1 MKKILIV
8 ICFGLLGCYLQG
20 ESDLSEEEI
29 IKQFT
34 AKESEFKKVW
44 EEYAYSQNIVFQVL
58 NRSGDV
64 REEREVW
71 VEAYFTRDG
80 ERKTQIV
87 KDHGYLKS
95 VQVSSED
102 MDDAIHR
109 QPFVLTSEELNKYKI
124 KYEGKEVVDEL
135 DTYVFEVKP
144 LKINKGSRYFKGLIW
159 VDDLDFQI
167 VMTRGKIVPDYSNNK
182 FPEFETVRQQVNGKY
197 WFPVWTKAEDVLE
210 FGGFMERRK
219 RVHIRVFITYEN
231 FRKFEVNTAIRYE
244 SSKEI
249 EEDR

>member
-8 ICFGLLGCYLQG
+8 IFFGLLGCYLQG
-20 ESDLSEEEI
+20 KSDFSEEEI

-34 AKESEFKKVW
+34 AKEAEFKKVW
-44 EEYAYSQNIVFQVL
+44 KEYAYSQNIVFQVL
-58 NRSGDV
+58 NRSEDV

-71 VEAYFTRDG
+71 V
-80 ERKTQIV
+80 V
-87 KDHGYLKS
+87 KDRGYLKS

-109 QPFVLTSEELNKYKI
+109 QPFVLTSEELDKYKI
-124 KYEGKEVVDEL
+124 KYKGKEVVDEL

-144 LKINKGSRYFKGLIW
+144 LKIGRGSRYFKGLIW

-210 FGGFMERRK
+210 FGSFTERRK
-219 RVHIRVFITYEN
+219 RVHVRVFITYEN
-231 FRKFEVNTAIRYE
+231 FKKFEVNTAIRYE
-244 SSKEI
+244 SSEKI
-249 EEDR
+249 EEGR